1 MALQIT
7 LTLKKTGK
15 PVTVTIR
22 RNGKN
27 YKTIHRTVLID
38 ELKNEYVQYNHK
50 ILRIRP
56 SLLWYMADE
65 Y

>member
-1 MALQIT
+1 MALQVM
-7 LTLKKTGK
+7 LTLKRTRK

-22 RNGKN
+22 RNKRN
-27 YKTIHRTVLID
+27 HTTVERTVLID
-38 ELKNEYVQYNHK
+38 EFKNEYIQYNHK